1 MKTYSFVLLLFFSLV
16 LAAIAKPKKV
26 AFLGVHTEKLVPS
39 TSHQL
44 NLPDG
49 VYLQVV
55 HVGEGS
61 PAEKVGIQKYDILKN
76 LDDQILINPDQLK
89 QLVQMKKPGDLVS
102 LGLLRKGKEKTI
114 QVELDETTLA
124 KTRKRPMG
132 LNSSDPFSFFND
144 ERLGNSRIRDL
155 LEQEF
160 GNNLPF
166 RNHPVDPFLPDFL
179 VPPISPNSN
188 PEPNGPV
195 HTPDT
200 QAQSFS
206 YSSTQNQ
213 TVVTDE
219 KGTLHWTEK
228 DGQKFLRA
236 TDPDGKLIFEGAIN
250 TQDERAKLPDG
261 LLPRLEKIEKK

>member
-1 MKTYSFVLLLFFSLV
+1 MKAYSLISLFFFSLV

-26 AFLGVHTEKLVPS
+26 AFLGVHTEKLAPS
-39 TSHQL
+39 TGHQL

-49 VYLQVV
+49 AYLEVV

-76 LDDQILINPDQLK
+76 FDDQILINPDQLK
-89 QLVQMKKPGDLVS
+89 QLVQMKKPGNLVS
-102 LGLLRKGKEKTI
+102 LGLLRKGKEKNI
-114 QVELDETTLA
+114 QVELDETTMA

-132 LNSSDPFSFFND
+132 LNSSDPFSFFDD

-166 RNHPVDPFLPDFL
+166 RNQPVDPFLPDFL
-179 VPPISPNSN
+179 VPPLSSN
-188 PEPNGPV
+188 PNPDPNGPV

-200 QAQSFS
+200 EVQSFS
-206 YSSTQNQ
+206 YSSSQNQ
-213 TVVTDE
+213 MVVTDE

-228 DGQKFLRA
+228 EGQKFLRA

>member
-1 MKTYSFVLLLFFSLV
+1 MKAYSLISLFFFSLV
-16 LAAIAKPKKV
+16 LTVVAKPKKV
-26 AFLGVHTEKLVPS
+26 AFLGVHTEKLAPS

-49 VYLQVV
+49 AYLQVV

-61 PAEKVGIQKYDILKN
+61 PAEKIGIQKYDILKN
-76 LDDQILINPDQLK
+76 FDDQILINPDQLK
-89 QLVQMKKPGDLVS
+89 QLVQMRNPGDLVS

-132 LNSSDPFSFFND
+132 LNPADPFSFFDD

-160 GNNLPF
+160 GNNFRF
-166 RNHPVDPFLPDFL
+166 RNQPVDPCLPDFL
-179 VPPISPNSN
+179 VPPISPIPN
-188 PEPNGPV
+188 PDPNGPV
-195 HTPDT
+195 HTPGT

-219 KGTLHWTEK
+219 EGTLHWTEK

-236 TDPDGKLIFEGAIN
+236 TGPDGKLIFEGAIN
-250 TQDERAKLPDG
+250 TEDERAKLPDG

>member
-1 MKTYSFVLLLFFSLV
+1 MKAYSLISLFFFSLV
-16 LAAIAKPKKV
+16 LTVVAKPKKV
-26 AFLGVHTEKLVPS
+26 AFLGVHTEKLAPS

-49 VYLQVV
+49 AYLQVD

-61 PAEKVGIQKYDILKN
+61 PAEKIGIQIYDILKN
-76 LDDQILINPDQLK
+76 FDDQILINPDQLK

-114 QVELDETTLA
+114 QVELDETTMA
-124 KTRKRPMG
+124 KTKKRPMG
-132 LNSSDPFSFFND
+132 LNSSDPFSFFDD

-155 LEQEF
+155 FDQEF
-160 GNNLPF
+160 GNNFRF
-166 RNHPVDPFLPDFL
+166 RNQPVDPFPPNFSVPRTPPTSKPD
-179 VPPISPNSN
+179 S
-188 PEPNGPV
+188 NGPIHV
-195 HTPDT
+195 PG
-200 QAQSFS
+200 AESQSFS

-213 TVVTDE
+213 MMVTDE
-219 KGTLHWTEK
+219 EGTLHWTEK

-250 TQDERAKLPDG
+250 TEEERAKLPSG

>member
-1 MKTYSFVLLLFFSLV
+1 MKTYYLVPLLFFSMV

-26 AFLGVHTEKLVPS
+26 AFLGVHTEKLAPS
-39 TSHQL
+39 IGHQL

-49 VYLQVV
+49 IYLEVV

-61 PAEKVGIQKYDILKN
+61 PAEKIGIQKYDILKN
-76 LDDQILINPDQLK
+76 FDDQILINPDQLK

-102 LGLLRKGKEKTI
+102 LGLLQKGKKKTI
-114 QVELDETTLA
+114 QVELDVTTMA
-124 KTRKRPMG
+124 KTRERSISLDPA
-132 LNSSDPFSFFND
+132 NPFSFFDD
-144 ERLGNSRIRDL
+144 ERLGNSRIRDF

-160 GNNLPF
+160 GNNLRF

-179 VPPISPNSN
+179 APPNSPTPN
-188 PEPNGPV
+188 PDPNGPV
-195 HTPDT
+195 HTPDSE
-200 QAQSFS
+200 AQTFS

-236 TDPDGKLIFEGAIN
+236 TDPNGNLIFEGAVN
-250 TQDERAKLPDG
+250 TQQERAKLPDG
-261 LLPRLEKIEKK
+261 LLPRLEKIEKQ